1 MELLYFLTMSF
12 LNAPVLLSTLAAPY
26 CKGFLVESDC
36 VHRLLLLLYSLGHIL
51 VSSESL
57 FSLLWVHTLQIL
69 LVEIHDEALS
79 HLRCRS
85 FVHQVFLK
93 YALHSLFLSNFF

>member
-36 VHRLLLLLYSLGHIL
+36 VHGFLLLYSLGHVL

-57 FSLLWVHTLQIL
+57 FSLLWVHSLQIL
-69 LVEIHDEALS
+69 LVEIHDEALG
-79 HLRCRS
+79 HLCCGS